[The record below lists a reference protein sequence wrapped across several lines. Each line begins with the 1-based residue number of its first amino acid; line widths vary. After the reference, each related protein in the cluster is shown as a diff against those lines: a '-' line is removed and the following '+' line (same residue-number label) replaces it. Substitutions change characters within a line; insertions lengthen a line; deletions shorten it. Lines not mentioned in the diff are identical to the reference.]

1 MGIASLPDAPTARG
15 KRTRARILGVA
26 TELFARHGYAAVTM
40 RQLGEAAGLDNSS
53 LYRHFPDKR
62 SLAAAAL
69 DSAADELLE
78 RVRPLADPA
87 DDLFERMI
95 AVTLDISD
103 HLAERPAVARLL
115 LDWILVPDH
124 DDDVLPG
131 VSTDEVD
138 RPSVQ
143 FLTIFGDSIARA
155 RRAGS
160 IRRVEVLET
169 LVNII
174 AVVLLRPATAGSWL
188 ASEDRKRAP
197 ATRRRARRREVEAF
211 LRGALAPAPPRA
223 AER

>member
-15 KRTRARILGVA
+15 KRSRERIVRVA

-40 RQLGEAAGLDNSS
+40 RQLGEAASLDNSS

-69 DSAADELLE
+69 DAAVGELLE
-78 RVRPLADPA
+78 RVKPLAEPEG
-87 DDLFERMI
+87 DLFECLI
-95 AVTLDISD
+95 DVTVDISD
-103 HLAERPAVARLL
+103 YLADSPAVARLL
-115 LDWILVPDH
+115 LDWILAPDH
-124 DDDVLPG
+124 RADALPG
-131 VSTDEVD
+131 VSADEIN

-143 FLTIFGDSIARA
+143 FLSILGDGIARA

-188 ASEDRKRAP
+188 ASEDRKRSA
-197 ATRRRARRREVEAF
+197 ASRRRARRREVEAF
-211 LRGALAPAPPRA
+211 LRGALAPRV
-223 AER
+223 EG